1 MAEHRILD
9 LDDVKLAAG
18 ILGGRWKTTILA
30 HLALG
35 PVRFLALQRAVG
47 GISSKVL
54 AEQLRE
60 LERDGLVTRTARPTV
75 PPAVEYAAT
84 EHAGTLCEVLS
95 SIARWGR
102 LHRLHLARPVAR
114 RG

>member
-1 MAEHRILD
+1 MPAAPHILD
-9 LDDVKLAAG
+9 LDDVKLAAA
-18 ILGGRWKTTILA
+18 IVGGRWKTTILA

-35 PVRFLALQRAVG
+35 PARFLALQRAVG

-60 LERDGLVTRTARPTV
+60 LERDGLVTRTARATV

-84 EHAGTLCEVLS
+84 PHASSLCEVLS

-102 LHRLHLARPVAR
+102 LHRQHLRSSR